1 MSSYFTAY
9 PQPKADGPLA
19 QAKCPKPYVLYEI
32 SQASSSKSY
41 LT

>member
-19 QAKCPKPYVLYEI
+19 QAMSAMLIII
-32 SQASSSKSY
+32 SQIHGRTS
-41 LT
+41 